1 MLSNRS
7 RTEIISDLI
16 EASRSGAKKTHL
28 MYRGNLSY
36 QVLSQYLEYMM
47 SADLIREDNSSGE
60 RLYFATAKGLRFLD
74 LERELSTIASFND
87 QPKRTIG
94 VLHGSNN
101 IVTASGAAAGASY
114 GFQPETKSKPVF
126 NW

>member
-87 QPKRTIG
+87 QKQKREARIPDAEIA
-94 VLHGSNN
+94 LISSEPDQKN
-101 IVTASGAAAGASY
+101 
-114 GFQPETKSKPVF
+114 KPVF
-126 NW
+126 QW